1 MLWAGSA
8 GLLPGQGLQ
17 ETNSDYPTIEV
28 EVEMNRGS
36 SANLLLPADGLD
48 RVEVR
53 GAPTKSGRSDALVG
67 GEEPSSFKAEQIE
80 LKPEM
85 PAAEAF
91 QTVARACIRQFRL
104 NEPMLIARRS
114 VEPLHQARVA
124 LRRLRSALSLFEPVV
139 ADQEYERF
147 KRGLRDLSHKLG
159 EARDLDV
166 YIARS
171 TVSNASENG
180 GFPQL
185 ALERAERVQSE
196 RQRAYQRVIGV
207 LQSKRFRLLMHNFGI
222 WIEAGPWCTLDEP
235 KSQAARDQTIFDFA
249 AHVLELRWRKL
260 IHRGRHLDRLS
271 SEEHHRIRIDAKK
284 MRYASE
290 FLSSLM
296 ADPRHRRRHKM
307 FIAALESLQTRLG
320 DLNDVQTEHKVVA
333 RLARSGATAARR
345 SDAVRVAE
353 GHRGEQKRR
362 MAVLLR
368 LAFEAHRQL
377 LNARPFWKS

>member
-17 ETNSDYPTIEV
+17 QTNSDYPTIEV

-85 PAAEAF
+85 PAVEAF

-124 LRRLRSALSLFEPVV
+124 LRRLRSALSLFKPVV

-196 RQRAYQRVIGV
+196 RQRAYQRVISA

-235 KSQAARDQTIFDFA
+235 KSQAARDQTIVDFA

-271 SEEHHRIRIDAKK
+271 SKEHHRIRIDAKK

-320 DLNDVQTEHKVVA
+320 DLNDVQTEHKIVA
-333 RLARSGATAARR
+333 RLARSGARAARR
-345 SDAVRVAE
+345 SDAVRVAA